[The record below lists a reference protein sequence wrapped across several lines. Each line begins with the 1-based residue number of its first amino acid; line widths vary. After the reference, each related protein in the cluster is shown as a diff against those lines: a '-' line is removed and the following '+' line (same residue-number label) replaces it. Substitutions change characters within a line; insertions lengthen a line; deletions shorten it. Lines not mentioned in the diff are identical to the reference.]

1 LRYNSP
7 KTAQELERSPDPLAA
22 IGGLRLRRAKRG
34 GDGTGGEVRGGG
46 RPTHECGLATGML
59 YLGLDFMPR

>member
-34 GDGTGGEVRGGG
+34 GDGTGGEGRTKEGRLGEGEG
-46 RPTHECGLATGML
+46 RPMNVTCNM
-59 YLGLDFMPR
+59 